1 MTGSYYHY
9 NIYTVNAKF
18 FNNWTNQIRRGLL
31 ELSILND
38 IRHRRMYA
46 YEIKRKF
53 QKSQGLFISD
63 GTIYHILRR
72 LKTQRLVSTT
82 EVKSP
87 DGPKRKY
94 YRLTKDGRETLAL
107 MNTYWYAH
115 KGQVDSIEKGK

>member
-1 MTGSYYHY
+1 MY
-9 NIYTVNAKF
+9 IMNAKF

-38 IRHRRMYA
+38 IRNRRMYA
-46 YEIKRKF
+46 YEIEKKF
-53 QKSQGLFISD
+53 RKSQGLLISD

-72 LKTQRLVSTT
+72 LKAQRLVSTT

-94 YRLTKDGRETLAL
+94 YRLTKAGHETLVQ
-107 MNTYWYAH
+107 MNAYWHAH
-115 KGQVDSIEKGK
+115 KEQVDSIEEGK

>member
-1 MTGSYYHY
+1 M
-9 NIYTVNAKF
+9 NAEF

-31 ELSILND
+31 ELAILND

-46 YEIKRKF
+46 YEIEKKFRK
-53 QKSQGLFISD
+53 SHGLLISD

-72 LKTQRLVSTT
+72 LKDQRIVSII

-94 YRLTKDGRETLAL
+94 YRLTKAGREILAQ
-107 MNTYWYAH
+107 MNGYWYAH
-115 KGQVDSIEKGK
+115 KEQVDSIEGGK